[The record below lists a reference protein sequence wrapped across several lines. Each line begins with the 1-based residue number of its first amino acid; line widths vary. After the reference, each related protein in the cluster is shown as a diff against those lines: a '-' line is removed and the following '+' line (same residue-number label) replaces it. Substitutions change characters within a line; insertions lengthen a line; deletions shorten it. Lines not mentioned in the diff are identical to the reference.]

1 MTERPSPLSHMSSD
15 YARNARSQ
23 ARAFAHTYPTVLAA
37 AKAHNDIRDL
47 VVADLGAAD
56 GVNSHELIT
65 ALAAERH
72 GRGLHYAL
80 VDLPSNVW
88 QVAARQLAQL
98 ADQSGHAQR
107 FAIVPDAATP
117 REIVR
122 DVGTGDHLG
131 TPDGHLRAVREASAR
146 QPRPATV
153 LSLAGIP
160 IQTGPCLPAGTVH
173 IVVSG
178 TAMHWVS
185 DSGALPSTGSVFPG
199 YPNHRDAAQ
208 RAAWADA
215 AARDWRRI
223 LAHRGTELAP
233 GGTLVAA
240 VPASPGPW
248 PDRGGAYR
256 AISADIDEILARWR
270 DEGRIGP
277 AALAAVVV
285 PTWGRT
291 LEEFRAP
298 FGGLGGTFAGLR
310 LERAELFS
318 LDNPYR
324 DDDPQVFA
332 EAYVRSVEAWGRPL
346 FARALGIE
354 GAAESARLLQD
365 LHDELVS
372 RVADDPQR
380 YRRDYHQALIV
391 CRKERD

>member
-1 MTERPSPLSHMSSD
+1 MSSD

-23 ARAFAHTYPTVLAA
+23 AEAFAHTYPTVLAA
-37 AKAHNDIRDL
+37 AKAHNDVRDL

-56 GVNSHELIT
+56 GVNSHELIA
-65 ALAAERH
+65 ALVAERA

-80 VDLPSNVW
+80 VDLPHVGR
-88 QVAARQLAQL
+88 QVAARQLAQM
-98 ADQSGHAQR
+98 ADRSGHPER

-131 TPDGHLRAVREASAR
+131 TPDEHLRAVREASAR

-160 IQTGPCLPAGTVH
+160 IQTGPCLPAGTVD
-173 IVVSG
+173 IAVSG
-178 TAMHWVS
+178 TTMHWVS
-185 DSGALPSTGSVFPG
+185 NSGALPSTGSVFPG

-223 LAHRGTELAP
+223 LAHRGAELAP

-240 VPASPGPW
+240 VPASSGPW
-248 PDRGGAYR
+248 PDRGGAYG
-256 AISADIDEILARWR
+256 AISADMDDILAGWR

-285 PTWGRT
+285 PTWSRT

-298 FGGLGGTFAGLR
+298 FADTGGTFAGLT
-310 LERAELFS
+310 LQSAELFS
-318 LDNPYR
+318 LENPYR
-324 DDDPQVFA
+324 DHEPQVFA
-332 EAYVRSVEAWGRPL
+332 ENYVRSVEAWGGQL

-354 GAAESARLLQD
+354 GAGGSAELLQD
-365 LHDELVS
+365 LHDGLVS
-372 RVADDPQR
+372 RVAGDPQR
-380 YRRDYHQALIV
+380 YRRDYRQALIV
-391 CRKERD
+391 CRKTG

>member
-1 MTERPSPLSHMSSD
+1 MSSD

-23 ARAFAHTYPTVLAA
+23 AQAFTHTYPTVLAA
-37 AKAHNDIRDL
+37 AQAHNDIDDL

-65 ALAAERH
+65 ALVAERD

-88 QVAARQLAQL
+88 GVAARQLAQL
-98 ADQSGHAQR
+98 ADRSGHPER

-122 DVGTGDHLG
+122 DIGTGDHLG
-131 TPDGHLRAVREASAR
+131 TPEEHRRAVREASAR
-146 QPRPATV
+146 KPRPATV

-160 IQTGPCLPAGTVH
+160 IQSGPCLPAGTVH
-173 IVVSG
+173 IAVSG

-240 VPASPGPW
+240 VPASPGRW

-256 AISADIDEILARWR
+256 SISADMDDILARWG

-285 PTWGRT
+285 PTWSRT

-298 FGGLGGTFAGLR
+298 FDEQGGTFAGLR

-324 DDDPQVFA
+324 DEDPQVFA
-332 EAYVRSVEAWGRPL
+332 ENYVRSVEAWGRPL
-346 FARALGIE
+346 FARALGVE
-354 GAAESARLLQD
+354 GAVESAQLLQD

-372 RVADDPQR
+372 RVAGDPQR

-391 CRKERD
+391 CRKERG

>member
-1 MTERPSPLSHMSSD
+1 MSSD

-23 ARAFAHTYPTVLAA
+23 AEAFAHTYPTVLAA
-37 AKAHNDIRDL
+37 AKAHNDVRDL

-65 ALAAERH
+65 ALVAERD

-88 QVAARQLAQL
+88 QVAARRLVQM
-98 ADQSGHAQR
+98 ADRSGHPEQ
-107 FAIVPDAATP
+107 FAIIPDGATP
-117 REIVR
+117 REIFR
-122 DVGTGDHLG
+122 DVGTGEHLG
-131 TPDGHLRAVREASAR
+131 TPEEHLWAVREASAR
-146 QPRPATV
+146 QPCPATV

-160 IQTGPCLPAGTVH
+160 IQSGPCLPAGTVH
-173 IVVSG
+173 IAVSG
-178 TAMHWVS
+178 TTMHWVS
-185 DSGALPSTGSVFPG
+185 DSGALPSSGSVFPG

-223 LAHRGTELAP
+223 LLHRGTELAP

-240 VPASPGPW
+240 VPASLGRW

-256 AISADIDEILARWR
+256 AISADMDDVLAQWH
-270 DEGRIGP
+270 DGGRIGP
-277 AALAAVVV
+277 VALAAVVV
-285 PTWGRT
+285 PTWSRT

-298 FGGLGGTFAGLR
+298 FRALGGTFAGLT
-310 LERAELFS
+310 LETAEIFT

-332 EAYVRSVEAWGRPL
+332 ENYVRSVEAWGGPL
-346 FARALGIE
+346 FARALALE
-354 GAAESARLLQD
+354 GPGESAELLRD

-372 RVADDPQR
+372 RVAADPQR